1 MAAGDAPNAPIERL
15 LAAARSQDPQALG
28 LLLEHALGRLR
39 AFVRLHLGAELRAHE
54 EDQDIVQSTCREAI
68 EHFPQF
74 EGHTEGEWL
83 GWLVTTA
90 RNKLRARHRFW
101 HRERR
106 AGAATPLSA
115 LEDAGLVR
123 AYVSVLTPG
132 KLAAGAE
139 AAARIETA
147 LDGLSAE
154 HREVITLARI
164 LGLPH
169 AQIAGIMERSET
181 AVRQLLVRA
190 LRALTAA
197 LDR

>member
-1 MAAGDAPNAPIERL
+1 MADGDGSREIERL
-15 LAAARSQDPQALG
+15 LAAARTKDQQALG
-28 LLLEHALGRLR
+28 ALLEQSLGRLR
-39 AFVRLHLGAELRAHE
+39 AFVRLNLGAELRAHE
-54 EDQDIVQSTCREAI
+54 EDQDIVQSTCREAV

-74 EGHTEGEWL
+74 EGHSEGEWL

-101 HRERR
+101 RRERR

-123 AYVSVLTPG
+123 AYVSVLTPR
-132 KLAAGAE
+132 KLASGAE
-139 AAARIETA
+139 AAARIQAA

-164 LGLPH
+164 FGLPH
-169 AQIAGIMERSET
+169 AQIAGIMGRTEV

-190 LRALTAA
+190 LRTLTAA